1 MENRIFNNL
10 ELVETILNDLN
21 DYMKAQAQGQYVQSC
36 IIMGNVAQKLVNLR
50 NGIDAD
56 MKNKEET
63 IENLKTE
70 LRKRG
75 VDIIEVPAEEL
86 KGESNE

>member
-1 MENRIFNNL
+1 MYTNS
-10 ELVETILNDLN
+10 ELIETILNDLN
-21 DYMKAQAQGQYVQSC
+21 DYMKARAHGQYVQAC
-36 IIMGNVAQKLVNLR
+36 IIMSNVAQKLVNLR

-56 MKNKEET
+56 MKSKNET
-63 IENLKTE
+63 IEDLKTE

-75 VDIIEVPAEEL
+75 VEIIDVPAEEL

>member
-1 MENRIFNNL
+1 MASGTYTNS
-10 ELVETILNDLN
+10 ELIETILNDLN
-21 DYMKAQAQGQYVQSC
+21 DYMKAQAHNQYVQAC
-36 IIMGNVAQKLVNLR
+36 IIMSNIAQKLVNLR

-56 MKNKEET
+56 MKSKNET

-75 VDIIEVPAEEL
+75 VDIIDVPVEQL
-86 KGESNE
+86 KGETA

>member
-1 MENRIFNNL
+1 MYTNS
-10 ELVETILNDLN
+10 ELIETILNDLN
-21 DYMKAQAQGQYVQSC
+21 DYMKAQAHGQYVQAS
-36 IIMGNVAQKLVNLR
+36 IIMSNVAQKLVNLQ

-56 MKNKEET
+56 MKNKDET
-63 IENLKTE
+63 IEKLKVE

-75 VDIIEVPAEEL
+75 VDIIDVPAEEL

>member
-1 MENRIFNNL
+1 MANGIYNNS
-10 ELVETILNDLN
+10 ELIETILNDLN
-21 DYMKAQAQGQYVQSC
+21 DYMKAQAHGQYVQSC
-36 IIMGNVAQKLVNLR
+36 IIVGNVAQKLVNLR

-63 IENLKTE
+63 IENLKTD

>member
-1 MENRIFNNL
+1 MANRIYNNS

-21 DYMKAQAQGQYVQSC
+21 DYMKANATGQYVQAC

-56 MKNKEET
+56 IKNKDEI

-70 LRKRG
+70 LRNRG

>member
-1 MENRIFNNL
+1 MSNGIYTNS
-10 ELVETILNDLN
+10 ELIETILNDLN
-21 DYMKAQAQGQYVQSC
+21 DYMKSQAHGQYLQSC

-56 MKNKEET
+56 LKNKDET

-75 VDIIEVPAEEL
+75 VDIIDVPAEKLE
-86 KGESNE
+86 GEQHE

>member
-1 MENRIFNNL
+1 MNGTYTNS
-10 ELVETILNDLN
+10 ELIETILNDLN
-21 DYMKAQAQGQYVQSC
+21 DYMKAQTHGQYVQAC
-36 IIMGNVAQKLVNLR
+36 IIMSNVAQKLVNLR
-50 NGIDAD
+50 SGIDAD

-75 VDIIEVPAEEL
+75 VDIIDVPAEEL

>member
-1 MENRIFNNL
+1 MNGTYTNT
-10 ELVETILNDLN
+10 ELIETILNDLN
-21 DYMKAQAQGQYVQSC
+21 EYMKAQAHGQYVQSC
-36 IIMGNVAQKLVNLR
+36 IIVSNVAQKLVNLR

-56 MKNKEET
+56 MKNKDET

-75 VDIIEVPAEEL
+75 VDIIDVPAEEL
-86 KGESNE
+86 EGESNE